1 MIWHDRGPVG
11 GRMGLTREATSDEGE
26 EARQVSAS
34 AMIGSLGDAVPSI
47 DQNAW
52 VAPGAVIV
60 GAVRIGPFSS
70 VWYGSV
76 LRADEDEIVV
86 GAECNIQDLCCIH
99 VDPGQPVVLEERVTV
114 GHHATVH
121 GAYVEAGA
129 LIGIG
134 AVVLGSARIGA
145 KSLVA
150 AGTVVR
156 PGSAVPAGVLYAG
169 VPGRVVRELTGE
181 DYKGF
186 DRTPERYVQRAA
198 RHRAVR
204 WDTRPEG

>member
-1 MIWHDRGPVG
+1 M
-11 GRMGLTREATSDEGE
+11 
-26 EARQVSAS
+26 SAS
-34 AMIGSLGDAVPSI
+34 VMIGSLGGAVPLI
-47 DQNAW
+47 DKDAW
-52 VAPGAVIV
+52 VAPCAVVI
-60 GAVRIGPFSS
+60 GAVRMGPFSS

-99 VDPGQPVVLEERVTV
+99 VDPGEPVVLEERVTV

-121 GAYVEAGA
+121 GAYVESGA

-145 KSLVA
+145 RTLVA

-156 PGSAVPAGVLYAG
+156 PGAAVPAGVLYAG
-169 VPGRVVRELTGE
+169 VPGRVIRELTGE

-204 WDTRPEG
+204 WDTGPGS